1 MKREKENE
9 SMNFIERIM
18 EELIAE
24 IEEMPNEA
32 YLSESDFQF
41 VFANKAK
48 ALGAD
53 RVTIELPFKYGR
65 KDTRKRVD
73 IFFVYEDTEY
83 YVELK
88 YKTTLFNGLTRY
100 GVEMEL
106 PLANQSAENDAM
118 FAYRKDV
125 ERMEGLLTSRE
136 GKAVKAYCVFVSN
149 YHGFWETHKEG
160 SVIADVQLNDK
171 IKSGNLKYKDKSV
184 DIANEYTLVWKDF
197 KKLGDN
203 QMMKYLIVECKP
215 SRKDNK

>member
-24 IEEMPNEA
+24 IGGMPNEA

-41 VFANKAK
+41 EFANKAK
-48 ALGAD
+48 ALGAE
-53 RVTIELPFKYGR
+53 RVVIELPFQFGEGEA
-65 KDTRKRVD
+65 RKRID
-73 IFFVYEDTEY
+73 VYFEYEGVEY

-88 YKTTLFNGLTRY
+88 YKTTLFKGLTRY
-100 GVEMEL
+100 GVKMEL

-125 ERMEGLLTSRE
+125 ERMEGLPASRE
-136 GKAVKAYCVFVSN
+136 GKAVKAYCVFLSN
-149 YHGFWETHKEG
+149 YHGFWEAHKKG

-171 IKSGNLKYKDKSV
+171 IKSGKLKYKDKSV

-197 KKLGDN
+197 KKLGDT

-215 SRKDNK
+215 RS